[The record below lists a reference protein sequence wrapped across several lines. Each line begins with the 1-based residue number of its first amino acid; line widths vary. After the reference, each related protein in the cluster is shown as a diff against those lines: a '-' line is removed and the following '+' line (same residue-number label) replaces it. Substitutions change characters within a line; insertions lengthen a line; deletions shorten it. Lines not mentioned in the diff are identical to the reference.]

1 MHEDLMRKLAAFEP
15 TEMPV
20 LSVYLDMRPQE
31 TGENPGIRSGEIV
44 LKDRLNEIEKTFRPR
59 GADLDSFLADR
70 ERIEEFVDRKMS
82 PGASGL
88 IIFACSAENLWETI
102 ETGAQLE
109 NEVAVG
115 DAPAL
120 FQLARMLDKHDTA
133 IVAVVDTSTARFF
146 VTHYGRLKELDAPDD
161 KNTKMFR
168 KRSMGGWKQTK
179 YQRNIDNNRDDFS
192 KIIAS
197 ELEDLIAEVEA
208 KNLIIAGDEIAT
220 TLLENNLSPQT
231 LDILHERVLRIDI
244 KTPRLEI
251 KEEVREI
258 LEELERADAHS
269 QAERLVGAVR
279 GGGLGVAGVNP
290 TKQALE
296 NGQVETLL
304 LDPQTENLDAE
315 TREEL
320 IRLAAA
326 TGAILEMVE
335 NHEKFQ
341 AIDGVGGLLRY
352 KI

>member
-1 MHEDLMRKLAAFEP
+1 
-15 TEMPV
+15 
-20 LSVYLDMRPQE
+20 
-31 TGENPGIRSGEIV
+31 
-44 LKDRLNEIEKTFRPR
+44 
-59 GADLDSFLADR
+59 
-70 ERIEEFVDRKMS
+70 
-82 PGASGL
+82 
-88 IIFACSAENLWETI
+88 LWETI